1 MIRPRLR
8 LFIAIAVVLLWT
20 IGNYFFYRDTILP
33 GMGIR
38 YLLAPWVLL
47 VVLVIAGIS
56 YVQISFALPNLKSAL
71 SYFLACMFG
80 MQMPVLVISDGKAQT
95 NSGQEPTILKIGG
108 PGYLVLQTGNVV
120 LLEDL
125 SGKIRVVGAGRHFIS
140 RLESVKEIASLEE
153 RFAHIEK
160 LSATTKDGIE
170 IEVRDIR
177 YRYRL
182 CSSPNSNSD
191 AGRQSENLF
200 SFSEE
205 AVIQMTYNRT
215 LTSYGISTWHMGV
228 NQVVETVI
236 TDYIRQ
242 HPVDSIT
249 APQTHGFDASG
260 IDARGDIYREFYSQ
274 SGRNRFRGKGAELI
288 WIDIGHFETPEKTV
302 IEQRVNT
309 WQARWLGN
317 ANVVRALGEAQRAAS
332 QDLGRAEAQAEML
345 KNIVLSLESVGP
357 PGEARQQNMR
367 ALYLARIAQLLDAM
381 STQPLYLEENPPKN
395 SSNQ

>member
-8 LFIAIAVVLLWT
+8 LFIIIVMLLLWT
-20 IGNYFFYRDTILP
+20 IGNNFFYRYTILP
-33 GMGIR
+33 GRGIR
-38 YLLAPWVLL
+38 FLLAPWVLW
-47 VVLVIAGIS
+47 VVLVLIS
-56 YVQISFALPNLKSAL
+56 ILYIQISFGLPSLKSAL
-71 SYFLACMFG
+71 RYFFACMFG
-80 MQMPVLVISDGKAQT
+80 MQMPVLVIGDSKAQT
-95 NSGQEPTILKIGG
+95 DLGQEHIILKVGG
-108 PGYLVLQTGNVV
+108 PGYLVIQTGNVV

-125 SGKIRVVGAGRHFIS
+125 SGKLRVVGAGRHFIS

-170 IEVRDIR
+170 IVVRDIR

-182 CSSPNSNSD
+182 CGDPNANSD
-191 AGRQSENLF
+191 AGRQSEKVF

-215 LTSYGISTWHMGV
+215 LAPNGIGTWHMGV
-228 NQVVETVI
+228 NQVVDTVI
-236 TDYIRQ
+236 SDYIRQ

-249 APQTHGFDASG
+249 APQTQG

-274 SGRNRFRGKGAELI
+274 SGRNRFREKGAELI

-302 IEQRVNT
+302 IEQRLST

-317 ANVVRALGEAQRAAS
+317 ANLVRASGETQRTAS
-332 QDLGRAEAQAEML
+332 LELGRAEAQAELL
-345 KNIVLSLESVGP
+345 KNIVHSLESVGA
-357 PGEARQQNMR
+357 PGEVRQQNMR
-367 ALYLARIAQLLDAM
+367 ALYLARIAKLLDAM
-381 STQPLYLEENPPKN
+381 STHPFDLEENPPKDL
-395 SSNQ
+395 SNQ

>member
-8 LFIAIAVVLLWT
+8 LFIAIVVVLLWT
-20 IGNYFFYRDTILP
+20 IGNYFFYRYTMLP
-33 GMGIR
+33 GMGVR

-47 VVLVIAGIS
+47 AVLILAGIN
-56 YVQISFALPNLKSAL
+56 YVQISFKFTEPKSAL
-71 SYFLACMFG
+71 NYFLACMFG
-80 MQMPVLVISDGKAQT
+80 IQVPVLVISDGKAQT
-95 NSGQEPTILKIGG
+95 DEGQEHIILKVGG
-108 PGYLVLQTGNVV
+108 PGCLVIQAGNAV
-120 LLEDL
+120 LLEHL
-125 SGKIRVVGAGRHFIS
+125 SGKVRVVGAGRHFIS

-153 RFAHIEK
+153 RFAHIEQ

-170 IEVRDIR
+170 IVARDIR

-182 CSSPNSNSD
+182 SGGSSFNEE
-191 AGRQSENLF
+191 AARQSDKLF
-200 SFSEE
+200 SLSEE

-215 LTSYGISTWHMGV
+215 LTPNGISSWHQGV
-228 NQVVETVI
+228 NQVVDAVI

-242 HPVDSIT
+242 HPVDHVT
-249 APQTHGFDASG
+249 APKTQG

-274 SGRNRFRGKGAELI
+274 SGRNRFREKGAELI

-317 ANVVRALGEAQRAAS
+317 ANVVRASGEAQRTAS
-332 QDLGRAEAQAEML
+332 QELGRAEAQAEML
-345 KNIVLSLESVGP
+345 KNIVHSLESVGA
-357 PGEARQQNMR
+357 PGEAKQQNMR

-381 STQPLYLEENPPKN
+381 STQPLYPEENPPKEG
-395 SSNQ
+395 SNQ

>member
-8 LFIAIAVVLLWT
+8 LFTIIVMLLLWT
-20 IGNYFFYRDTILP
+20 IGNYFFYRYTILP

-38 YLLAPWVLL
+38 FLLAPWVLL
-47 VVLVIAGIS
+47 VVLVLIS
-56 YVQISFALPNLKSAL
+56 ILYIQISFGLPNLKSAL
-71 SYFLACMFG
+71 RYFFACMFG
-80 MQMPVLVISDGKAQT
+80 LQVPVLVIGDSKAQT
-95 NSGQEPTILKIGG
+95 GIGQEHIILKVGG
-108 PGYLVLQTGNVV
+108 PGYLVIQTGNVV

-125 SGKIRVVGAGRHFIS
+125 SGKLRVVGAGRHFIS

-170 IEVRDIR
+170 IVVRDIR

-182 CSSPNSNSD
+182 CGDPNVKSD
-191 AGRQSENLF
+191 AGRQSEKVF
-200 SFSEE
+200 SFSEQ

-215 LTSYGISTWHMGV
+215 LAPDGIGTWHMGV
-228 NQVVETVI
+228 NQVVDTVI
-236 TDYIRQ
+236 SDYISQ

-249 APQTHGFDASG
+249 APQTQG
-260 IDARGDIYREFYSQ
+260 IDARGDIYHEFYSQ
-274 SGRNRFRGKGAELI
+274 SGRNRFREKGAELI

-302 IEQRVNT
+302 IEQRLST

-317 ANVVRALGEAQRAAS
+317 ANLVRASGETQRTAS
-332 QDLGRAEAQAEML
+332 LELGRAEAQAELL
-345 KNIVLSLESVGP
+345 KNIVHSLESVGT
-357 PGEARQQNMR
+357 PGEARQQNLR

-381 STQPLYLEENPPKN
+381 STHPLDLEENPPKDL
-395 SSNQ
+395 SNQ